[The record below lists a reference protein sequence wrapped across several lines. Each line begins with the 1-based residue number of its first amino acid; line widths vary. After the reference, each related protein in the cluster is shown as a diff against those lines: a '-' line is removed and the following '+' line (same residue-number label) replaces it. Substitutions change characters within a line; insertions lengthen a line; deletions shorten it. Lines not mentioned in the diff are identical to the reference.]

1 MANNERRKGHVHFIV
16 CSCPTNLTI
25 ALLLSYITTS
35 LLKKYVISK
44 NGHFMPIMAIYEI
57 TEAQT
62 NLILVSTP
70 TNLAI
75 AVILTPNATRQLKKL
90 ARLGKTLISVQLA
103 PISESCPNLTP
114 VQESLSCSGDNFG
127 PESFIKPCTSDFFR
141 VAGWFSRT
149 IFRSNLN

>member
-1 MANNERRKGHVHFIV
+1 MANNERRKGLVHFIV
-16 CSCPTNLTI
+16 SSSPTNLTI

-35 LLKKYVISK
+35 LLIKYVISK

-75 AVILTPNATRQLKKL
+75 AVLLTPNATRQLKKL
-90 ARLGKTLISVQLA
+90 AS
-103 PISESCPNLTP
+103 
-114 VQESLSCSGDNFG
+114 
-127 PESFIKPCTSDFFR
+127 
-141 VAGWFSRT
+141 
-149 IFRSNLN
+149 

>member
-16 CSCPTNLTI
+16 CSSPTNLTI
-25 ALLLSYITTS
+25 ALLLSYSTTS

-57 TEAQT
+57 TDAQT

-90 ARLGKTLISVQLA
+90 AS
-103 PISESCPNLTP
+103 
-114 VQESLSCSGDNFG
+114 
-127 PESFIKPCTSDFFR
+127 
-141 VAGWFSRT
+141 
-149 IFRSNLN
+149 

>member
-1 MANNERRKGHVHFIV
+1 
-16 CSCPTNLTI
+16 
-25 ALLLSYITTS
+25 
-35 LLKKYVISK
+35 
-44 NGHFMPIMAIYEI
+44 MPIMAIYEI

-75 AVILTPNATRQLKKL
+75 AVLLTPNATRQLKKL
-90 ARLGKTLISVQLA
+90 ARKTLISVQLA

-149 IFRSNLN
+149 NSPVLVLLILGYTNTCSQSAIQDTLSGARGSGVVLSDP